1 MEGWKDGRKERSLR
15 ELKTAENRH
24 VCRGGGGGGGGGGVD
39 TWAGHRIG

>member
-24 VCRGGGGGGGGGGVD
+24 VCRGGGGGGWIHGLG
-39 TWAGHRIG
+39 IG